1 MKTLALQMSDAYPSE
16 GFTEWLLS
24 RAEGADIL
32 DLRGVEG
39 TCCYCDGTAK
49 EEIGKALPAVLP
61 RLRWID
67 GGDYHYLTHLLALR
81 EKEPFWMVLMDNHPD
96 NQEPAFDGVL
106 SCGSWVK
113 AMEEENGM
121 LRGVLTIGPEGCM
134 QELPEGWADGKRVY
148 ISLDKDIM
156 SPECARTD
164 WTQGEY
170 TLGQIED
177 MLLRIFKSAGEI
189 VAVDICGE
197 LQPSKGGKPEDLRI
211 NLETNTELYNYI
223 TKHLN

>member
-156 SPECARTD
+156 SPEWARTVHSGAD
-164 WTQGEY
+164 RGYAASHIQIGRGDCGGRHLRRAPALQGRE
-170 TLGQIED
+170 
-177 MLLRIFKSAGEI
+177 AGRPQ
-189 VAVDICGE
+189 D
-197 LQPSKGGKPEDLRI
+197 KPG
-211 NLETNTELYNYI
+211 NQY
-223 TKHLN
+223 